1 MMASFKKTKVQA
13 RIPISTRQQFKK
25 IAERV
30 MVDPEKRTETQVF
43 IDLIES
49 EYKKF
54 TEGE

>member
-1 MMASFKKTKVQA
+1 MASFKKTKVQA